1 MKPLVSLSK
10 VTACRAL
17 RERVRKLEIILPCLA
32 AFPLFP
38 YFSHPLDTLAFGGE
52 EEEIREVLIEKNV
65 KVSLGAV
72 RRNAISCLVFLFP
85 SSFSLFFPLFP
96 SSLLPCFYSSLP
108 LYSVYLPPFFSLL
121 STTNIPLANL
131 TVYLNSN

>member
-17 RERVRKLEIILPCLA
+17 RERVRNLEIILPCLVG
-32 AFPLFP
+32 FTLPP

-52 EEEIREVLIEKNV
+52 EEEIRIVLIEKNV

-72 RRNAISCLVFLFP
+72 RRNEM
-85 SSFSLFFPLFP
+85 
-96 SSLLPCFYSSLP
+96 
-108 LYSVYLPPFFSLL
+108 L
-121 STTNIPLANL
+121 SP
-131 TVYLNSN
+131 V